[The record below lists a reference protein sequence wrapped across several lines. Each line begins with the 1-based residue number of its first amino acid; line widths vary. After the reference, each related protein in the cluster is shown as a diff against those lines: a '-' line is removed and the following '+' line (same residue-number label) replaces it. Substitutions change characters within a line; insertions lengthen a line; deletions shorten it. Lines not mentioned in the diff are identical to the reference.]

1 MMEAA
6 AGPVLEIDYSRTQL
20 FPLHNA
26 VAMRN
31 FSEVQRLVDSGYN
44 INEQHYDR
52 VTPLHMACLTGDVE
66 ITQYLLQKGAWINAQ
81 SIDNSTPLCDAC
93 AGGSVECVKLL
104 LNLGAAVN
112 PPLLLSTPLHEAAL
126 RGNTEIVSLLI
137 AAGAYLDPNDTH
149 YGTPLHAACSMGSP
163 SLSCI
168 KCLLKSGVKVN
179 AIKNHKTPLHYIAMN
194 SKSIDAARVLLQY
207 GADPYLR
214 TNSGL
219 TARQIAG
226 QGSDMAILL
235 AAFECTPQSLAHFC
249 RLTIRRQLGPR
260 RLKSLN
266 RLEIPT
272 ILVHY
277 LQ

>member
-1 MMEAA
+1 MMEA
-6 AGPVLEIDYSRTQL
+6 VFESDYSRTQL

-31 FSEVQRLVDSGYN
+31 FSEVQNLVENGYN

-52 VTPLHMACLTGDVE
+52 VTPLHMACLTGDIG
-66 ITQYLLQKGAWINAQ
+66 ITEYLLEKGAWINAQ

-104 LNLGAAVN
+104 LNMGAAVN
-112 PPLLLSTPLHEAAL
+112 PPLLLSTPLHEASL
-126 RGNTEIVSLLI
+126 RGNTEIVALLI
-137 AAGAYLDPNDTH
+137 AAGAHLDPNDTH
-149 YGTPLHAACSMGSP
+149 YGTPLHAACSMGTP

-168 KCLLKSGVKVN
+168 RCLLKSGVKVN

-194 SKSIDAARVLLQY
+194 SRNADAARLLLQY
-207 GADPYLR
+207 GADPYLK

-226 QGSDMAILL
+226 QGSDMANLL
-235 AAFECTPQSLAHFC
+235 AAFERTPRSLAHFC
-249 RLTIRRQLGPR
+249 RLTVRRQLGPH
-260 RLKSLN
+260 RLKLLE
-266 RLEIPT
+266 RLEIPA
-272 ILVHY
+272 ILIHY